1 MPNNTRSSLPGL
13 PPLSKSGAEKA
24 GPSAQAVNVALALDG
39 IGETVVPI
47 WLNKHAQP
55 AEFAQLMLLSA
66 SDGYGRAQ
74 VATVQIDVNSLQAGN
89 WAALLPALKQALQR
103 LERKFQHPLVWCRL
117 EWPFAVR
124 EWQWQTLK
132 QNIKRYKRNYFRSG
146 LAFVGT
152 KLPRLLLT
160 EMELNAN
167 ACLYAGNQVAHADV
181 NLGHLERYIKARH
194 GSSQMPD
201 FGDTMP
207 VWSFSTAGVFVDV
220 SGETAR
226 VHVLETQPR
235 CWGRREAPPLTAA
248 STGELIARSTRF
260 LGKQMKEDGRY
271 VYGYFPC
278 FDRHINTYN
287 VLRHASSTYALLE
300 GYEAC
305 AEQRLLSNEQLSLIR
320 QQIASALSGL
330 CSQFVI
336 YRQGAAYVVDVG
348 DIIKLGANAVA
359 ILALVKYHQVTGDD
373 RYAALAD
380 ALALGITRM
389 QEADGS
395 FVHVLNAADLSVREK
410 SRIIYYDGEAAF
422 ALMRLYD
429 HTRNNRWLDCVVN
442 AFDYFIASGH
452 ENAHDHWLAYCS
464 NELVAHRPE
473 RKYFAFAVRN
483 IAGYVDFIH
492 ERITTFPTLLEL
504 SMAFHK
510 TLLKLEQRPDLA
522 DVLNDFDV
530 NAFYRALHARAN
542 YLLNGFFWPEVAMYF
557 KAPATVVDGFFIRH
571 HSFRVRIDDVEHYLS
586 GLVAYQQMLREA
598 SYASIKPP
606 LVGRRLDAKT
616 IVSITEGVWISTPPD
631 EWLARGLCCWPR
643 SFQTGQVVIARGKG
657 MEKGFLPFA
666 AVKSLVSKG
675 ASAVICDDPE
685 LYHGIGV
692 PVLHVDDVRAATLAI
707 GQWQRRSYAGRVVG
721 ITGSAGKTTAV
732 AMLAHVLS
740 YSGAVGQTQGSANL
754 PIGIAWNIASM
765 PQEARYWV
773 VEMAIGSMAQNT
785 DLARPDI
792 AIITNIAASHLVYHR
807 SLDEIARKKALIFQ
821 SMPPNGVAILYRDM
835 PHYAYLAEQARRYHL
850 QVVSFGEHPDADIRM
865 LAFAGNSARIMCDG
879 SVYEL
884 GMSAAGRHMML
895 NAMAVLAVARNDNL
909 PLDIVISRL
918 ATFQAV
924 AGRGE
929 VRATHCHAVPITLY
943 DETYNAN
950 PLSMRMALEA
960 FSSLTVDASKKLVI
974 IGDMLE
980 LGAET
985 ERLHQELAPLLASL
999 SARELLL
1006 CGQHCQVLAPLL
1018 GGEAA
1023 GVFHFADVK
1032 ALEAALPHHLMPH
1045 DSVLVKA
1052 SHGIGLHALF
1062 PPLPYE

>member
-1 MPNNTRSSLPGL
+1 MPDHKSSSLPCPL
-13 PPLSKSGAEKA
+13 PQSEQGAGKA
-24 GPSAQAVNVALALDG
+24 TQSARAVDLTHALDG
-39 IGETVVPI
+39 IGETVMPM
-47 WLNKHAQP
+47 WLNRHAQL
-55 AEFAQLMLLSA
+55 AEFAQVMLMSA
-66 SDGYGRAQ
+66 SDGYERAQ
-74 VATVQIDVNSLQAGN
+74 VTSVQLDVGNLQAGN
-89 WAALLPALKQALQR
+89 WAALLPILKQALEQ
-103 LERKFQHPLVWCRL
+103 LERKFLHPLVWCRL

-124 EWQWQTLK
+124 EWHWLALK
-132 QNIKRYKRNYFRSG
+132 QEIKRYKRNYFRSG
-146 LAFVGT
+146 IAFVG
-152 KLPRLLLT
+152 KRFPRLLLT

-181 NLGHLERYIKARH
+181 NQAHLERYIKARH

-201 FGDTMP
+201 FADNMP
-207 VWSFSTAGVFVDV
+207 AWSFSTTGVFVDV
-220 SGETAR
+220 SGEKAN
-226 VHVLETQPR
+226 VHALDTQPR
-235 CWGRREAPPLTAA
+235 RWGRRATPPLTAV

-260 LGKQMKEDGRY
+260 LGKQVSQDGRY

-278 FDRHINTYN
+278 FDRRINTYN
-287 VLRHASSTYALLE
+287 SLRHASSTYALLE

-305 AEQRLLSNEQLSLIR
+305 AEQALLSHEELDVLR

-336 YRQGAAYVVDVG
+336 HRQGAAYVVDVG

-373 RYAALAD
+373 RYAELAD
-380 ALALGITRM
+380 ALALGISRM
-389 QEADGS
+389 QETDGS
-395 FVHVLNAADLSVREK
+395 FVHVLNAADLSVKEK
-410 SRIIYYDGEAAF
+410 TRIIYYDGEAAF

-429 HTRNNRWLDCVVN
+429 HTRDSRWLACVVK

-464 NELVAHRPE
+464 NELVTHCPE

-483 IAGYVDFIH
+483 IAGYVDFIR

-510 TLLKLEQRPDLA
+510 TLLKLEKRPDLA
-522 DVLNDFDV
+522 DVLNGFDT

-557 KAPATVVDGFFIRH
+557 KAPATIVDGFFIRH

-586 GLVAYQQMLREA
+586 GLVAYQQMLREGG
-598 SYASIKPP
+598 YASVKPP
-606 LVGRRLDAKT
+606 LGNRLDAKA
-616 IVSITEGVWISTPPD
+616 IASATEGRWTSVPSD
-631 EWLARGLCCWPR
+631 EWQARGLCCWPK
-643 SFQTGQVVIARGKG
+643 SFQPGQVVVARGKE
-657 MEKGFLPFA
+657 MDKGFLPFA
-666 AVKSLVSKG
+666 AVRSLVSKG
-675 ASAVICDDPE
+675 ASAVLCDDSE
-685 LYHGIGV
+685 AYRDIGV
-692 PVLHVDDVRAATLAI
+692 PVLQVPDVRAATLAI
-707 GQWQRRSYAGRVVG
+707 GRWQRRCYAGRVVG

-785 DLARPDI
+785 ELARPDI

-821 SMPPNGVAILYRDM
+821 SMPPDGVAILYRDM
-835 PHYAYLAEQARRYHL
+835 PQYTYLAEQARRYHL

-865 LAFAGNSARIMCDG
+865 LEFAGNSGRIMFDG
-879 SVYEL
+879 AVYEL
-884 GMSAAGRHMML
+884 CMSAAGRHMLL
-895 NAMAVLAVARNDNL
+895 NAMAVLAVARHEHL
-909 PLDIVISRL
+909 PLETIMAGL
-918 ATFQAV
+918 ASFQAV
-924 AGRGE
+924 VGRGE
-929 VRATHCHAVPITLY
+929 VRGLDCCGMPITLY

-960 FSSLTVDASKKLVI
+960 FSSLPVEADKKLLI

-980 LGAET
+980 LGSAAEA
-985 ERLHQELAPLLASL
+985 LHQELVPILATL
-999 SARELLL
+999 SARKILL
-1006 CGQHCQVLAPLL
+1006 CGQHCQALAPLL
-1018 GGEAA
+1018 GGEAC
-1023 GVFHFADVK
+1023 GVFHFADVN
-1032 ALEAALPHHLMPH
+1032 ALESALPDHLMPQ
-1045 DSVLVKA
+1045 DSVLAKA
-1052 SHGIGLHALF
+1052 SHGTGLHTLF
-1062 PPLPYE
+1062 SQLPHD